1 MIDIIVSAILITFGL
16 LSIYFS
22 IENGISDPR
31 LMLILVV
38 GIVAV
43 LAGSWILISTISIGV
58 ILQKIGALFMVG
70 LGVFLV
76 IGFPGVSEYQC
87 HTQGA
92 EHLQKPSWKQN
103 HRCDSVPVRFSLA
116 TVGYTYV
123 HC

>member
-70 LGVFLV
+70 LGLFLV
-76 IGFPGVSEYQC
+76 IGFPGVSEYQSPKIGKA
-87 HTQGA
+87 GA
-92 EHLQKPSWKQN
+92 FIGLIILIIGAY
-103 HRCDSVPVRFSLA
+103 FLLF
-116 TVGYTYV
+116 
-123 HC
+123 